1 MATVF
6 GDTAQSYWQK
16 VTLMMSLANAS
27 SFNSWDF
34 EDMLDAY
41 YLNNGLYDTVQQAL
55 YEGAIWTEG
64 MKPLRNPAH
73 RAVEFHVS
81 HLWPGKLE
89 TALPIVVDDANK
101 KIVPAIQQVWTWSNW
116 GAKKQLATRWLANKG
131 TMYVKVVTR
140 KDNAGAVNR
149 VRFQLL
155 RSQSV
160 SELVSDD
167 SDFLIYIRLDTTVT
181 GEDGTAKTRTE
192 IWDKSSGDCKVY
204 EHGHGRTADVDR
216 MGNPIKVLTFEEM
229 KIDFIPIAHAKFQDI
244 GEERGLGVFVHALDK
259 IDEAARMATRL
270 HQILFRYNK
279 PTKAISAN
287 GLDAQGKPLPPP
299 RLTDTDGNLVES
311 GQTAEST
318 DEDIVTLPGM
328 AQMQYLIPNINY
340 AAALSI
346 LQDQMAELEEDLPE
360 IAYYRLKADANV
372 SGKALRTK
380 IAGAIDR
387 CLDARGNAEAA
398 LVRADQMA
406 LTIGKVHNLER
417 FSELGK
423 YENGDFNHSFAE
435 RDVIPMDKSEKAEIF
450 RSFTSGGMPKG
461 SAGKQA
467 GLSQAEIDEM
477 MVEEDAEHKKQQASL
492 GQTLLEMQRQ
502 RDQGKQ

>member
-1 MATVF
+1 MTAVF

-16 VTLMMSLANAS
+16 VTLMMSLASAS
-27 SFNSWDF
+27 SFNPWDF

-41 YLNNGLYDTVQQAL
+41 YLNNGLYDTVQQSL

-81 HLWPGKLE
+81 HLWPGRLE
-89 TALPIVVDDANK
+89 TALPIVVDK
-101 KIVPAIQQVWTWSNW
+101 KNERIVPAIQKVWTWSNW
-116 GAKKQLATRWLANKG
+116 AAKKQLATRWLSNKG

-140 KDNAGAVNR
+140 KNGLGAVDG
-149 VRFQLL
+149 VYFQLL
-155 RSQSV
+155 KPQSV
-160 SELVSDD
+160 TELVSDER
-167 SDFLIYIRLDTTVT
+167 DFLTFIRLDTAVT

-192 IWDKSSGDCKVY
+192 IWDKAAGDCKVY
-204 EHGHGRTADVDR
+204 EHGQGRTADVDR
-216 MGNPIKVLTFEEM
+216 LGNPIKVTTFEEM
-229 KIDFIPIAHAKFQDI
+229 QIDFIPITHAKFQDV

-311 GQTAEST
+311 GDTANST

-328 AQMQYLIPNINY
+328 AQMQYLIPPINY

-346 LQDQMAELEEDLPE
+346 LQDQMDELEQDLPE
-360 IAYYRLKADANV
+360 IAYYHLKADANV

-380 IAGAIDR
+380 ISGAIDR

-406 LTIGKVHNLER
+406 LTIGKAHNLEGFR
-417 FSELGK
+417 DLGE
-423 YENGDFNHSFAE
+423 YENGDFDHSFAE
-435 RDVIPMDKSEKAEIF
+435 RDVLPMDKSEKAEIF

-461 SAGKQA
+461 SAAKRA
-467 GLSQAEIDEM
+467 GLSQTEIDEM
-477 MVEEDAEHKKQQASL
+477 LAEEDADRKKQQASL
-492 GQTLLEMQRQ
+492 GQTLLEMQRN
-502 RDQGKQ
+502 RDQGK